1 MEIYNV
7 FKFSLFIIILLYL
20 FISRVIK
27 FENEPT
33 ILSLIIMFLYGS
45 ILGYIISYTII
56 YLVEYYNHVLF

>member
-45 ILGYIISYTII
+45 ILGYIISYIII